1 MNAENRNQ
9 DWEHQVWRQ
18 RDLGWLD
25 FNQRVLH
32 EARDQRNPLAERLK
46 FLAIFSSNLDE
57 FFMKRMEPILEDE
70 AALRAGNGRGL
81 LAEIHSTVAAARSDQ
96 HDIFR
101 AIQGEMREEGIA
113 LCSWEEVGMT
123 ERIPLTKH
131 FQRNILPILTP
142 LAVDPSHPFPFLSN
156 LSLSIGVLLRDS
168 TGSPL
173 KFARL
178 KIPESVPGW
187 IRVRNQDG
195 PDNQFLASVS
205 LIQSHLH
212 MVFPG
217 KEIVA
222 ASLFRITRDAE
233 VELNEEAEDIRAL
246 VYDQLRMRRFEP
258 VVRVELSPDHD
269 PKIRELLQAE
279 FVLLDEQID
288 IVPGLMEYGKL
299 WEITGLGP
307 ERWRH
312 SSWHPTEPIELASTN
327 LNLWDAIRQKDLLV
341 HHPYE
346 SFEMSVV
353 RFIHEAAEDPRVRA
367 IKMTVY
373 RLGDQTPFVD
383 ALMRAAESGKQVAVL
398 VEVRARFDE
407 KRNLHWAEQLE
418 RAGAHVIYGMVGLKT
433 HCKVALVVR
442 EEDHGLQCYAHI
454 GTGNYHVRT
463 SSLYTD
469 LGLFTSNPSIT
480 EDVVGLFHFLTG
492 HSAKDD
498 YRSLLVSPVNMR
510 QSFLDRLNREVEMAR
525 QGRVARVILK
535 MNQLEDRQMIS
546 SLVEASQQGVRVDLI
561 VRGFCCL
568 KPNVPGYTEN
578 IHVRSLVGRFLEH
591 ARIFW
596 FSCGN
601 IEPLEG
607 EFFIGSA
614 DWMHRNLSGRVEAVV
629 PILLHEHKRRIWD
642 ILQLSLNDCRLA
654 WTMLSDGSYR
664 KLEPEQ
670 SSTEEGIEGT
680 QSALMRRTHP

>member
-1 MNAENRNQ
+1 
-9 DWEHQVWRQ
+9 
-18 RDLGWLD
+18 
-25 FNQRVLH
+25 
-32 EARDQRNPLAERLK
+32 
-46 FLAIFSSNLDE
+46 
-57 FFMKRMEPILEDE
+57 
-70 AALRAGNGRGL
+70 
-81 LAEIHSTVAAARSDQ
+81 
-96 HDIFR
+96 
-101 AIQGEMREEGIA
+101 
-113 LCSWEEVGMT
+113 
-123 ERIPLTKH
+123 
-131 FQRNILPILTP
+131 
-142 LAVDPSHPFPFLSN
+142 
-156 LSLSIGVLLRDS
+156 
-168 TGSPL
+168 
-173 KFARL
+173 
-178 KIPESVPGW
+178 
-187 IRVRNQDG
+187 
-195 PDNQFLASVS
+195 
-205 LIQSHLH
+205 
-212 MVFPG
+212 
-217 KEIVA
+217 
-222 ASLFRITRDAE
+222 
-233 VELNEEAEDIRAL
+233 
-246 VYDQLRMRRFEP
+246 
-258 VVRVELSPDHD
+258 
-269 PKIRELLQAE
+269 
-279 FVLLDEQID
+279 
-288 IVPGLMEYGKL
+288 
-299 WEITGLGP
+299 
-307 ERWRH
+307 
-312 SSWHPTEPIELASTN
+312 
-327 LNLWDAIRQKDLLV
+327 
-341 HHPYE
+341 
-346 SFEMSVV
+346 
-353 RFIHEAAEDPRVRA
+353 
-367 IKMTVY
+367 MTVY